1 METIGRRRIKG
12 AVDVKIKCRKVLHE
26 AWHKTMGAI
35 DIGTNPSEPTSECR
49 LGNRENPSE
58 PTTPLPSPQY
68 GKSKASKISE
78 TFCWLQFYDFS
89 SGATRYEKSEH
100 FKSTQITTYFTRLSL
115 NNCCPILTFI
125 RSSVLN
131 RNKNYQYATKSGN
144 IDYQWYKMLLNL
156 NLIIEVD

>member
-68 GKSKASKISE
+68 GKAEASGISD
-78 TFCWLQFYDFS
+78 TFC
-89 SGATRYEKSEH
+89 
-100 FKSTQITTYFTRLSL
+100 
-115 NNCCPILTFI
+115 
-125 RSSVLN
+125 
-131 RNKNYQYATKSGN
+131 
-144 IDYQWYKMLLNL
+144 
-156 NLIIEVD
+156 